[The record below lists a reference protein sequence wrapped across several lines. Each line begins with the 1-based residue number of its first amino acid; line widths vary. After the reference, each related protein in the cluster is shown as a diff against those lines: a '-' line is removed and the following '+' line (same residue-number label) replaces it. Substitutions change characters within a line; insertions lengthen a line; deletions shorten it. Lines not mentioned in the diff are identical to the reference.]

1 MRKQRFFHTKEAD
14 TMGGQKKKTKKRKT
28 RKNRKILRLKRIL
41 KKQKSKVIM
50 MIILLLLIGI
60 GIFFY
65 SGGYQYNWEKYGK
78 TDVTEE
84 FLEKV
89 LTISKELDTDPDDLM
104 AVMAFE
110 SRLNHTTVN
119 PLSGATGLIQ
129 WMPETAVE
137 LGTTTAE
144 LKNMTAIEQL
154 DYVYKYLK
162 PYTGK
167 LKTISDLYMSVLW
180 PAAVGE
186 DEDYVLFEVG
196 TTAYRQNG
204 GLDLNEDGYIT
215 KAEATE
221 KVIRNRDHYFDKA
234 EELTDE

>member
-1 MRKQRFFHTKEAD
+1 
-14 TMGGQKKKTKKRKT
+14 MGGQKKKTKKRKN
-28 RKNRKILRLKRIL
+28 RKNRKIIRLKRIL
-41 KKQKSKVIM
+41 KKQKSKVIPAI
-50 MIILLLLIGI
+50 IILLLLIGI
-60 GIFFY
+60 GVFFRTA
-65 SGGYQYNWEKYGK
+65 GYQYKWENCGK
-78 TDVTEE
+78 ADVTDE
-84 FLEKV
+84 FLDKV
-89 LTISKELDTDPDDLM
+89 LEISKELDTDPDDLM

-186 DEDYVLFEVG
+186 DEDYVLFEAG
-196 TTAYRQNG
+196 TIAYRQND

-221 KVIRNRDHYFDKA
+221 RVIRNRDYYFDKA